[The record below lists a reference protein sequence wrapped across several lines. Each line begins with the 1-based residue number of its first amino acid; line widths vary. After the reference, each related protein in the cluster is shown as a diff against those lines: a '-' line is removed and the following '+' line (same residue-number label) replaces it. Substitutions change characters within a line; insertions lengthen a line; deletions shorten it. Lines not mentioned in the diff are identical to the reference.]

1 MNGWLVIC
9 QPPFIELEWEFM
21 SQEIVGFGLD
31 LQAKEYLLTQVEKTI
46 KAHLGDGD
54 LPDDVPES
62 AVLKEKCG
70 GFVTLKKGGELRG
83 CIGYIEAYKPLY
95 QTIREMAKAA
105 AFDDPRFPGLD
116 ISEWPELEVEI
127 SVLTPLR
134 EIDDPE
140 IIEVG
145 RDGLLIRHGSSS
157 GLLLPQVPVEQ
168 GWSREEFL
176 AHTCL
181 KADLAQDCWRRSGCR
196 LFIFS
201 AEVF

>member
-1 MNGWLVIC
+1 
-9 QPPFIELEWEFM
+9 M
-21 SQEIVGFGLD
+21 SQKESNFGLSAED
-31 LQAKEYLLTQVEKTI
+31 KKYLLKQVKETI
-46 KAHLGDGD
+46 KARLGREA

-62 AVLKEKCG
+62 AILQEKRG
-70 GFVTLKKGGELRG
+70 GFVTLKKRGELRG
-83 CIGYIEAYKPLY
+83 CIGYIEAWKPLY
-95 QTIREMAKAA
+95 QTVREMAVAA
-105 AFDDPRFPGLD
+105 AFDDPRFPQLD
-116 ISEWPELEVEI
+116 IAELPELEIEI

-168 GWSREEFL
+168 GWNREEFL
-176 AHTCL
+176 AHTCM
-181 KADLAQDCWRRSGCR
+181 KAGLASDCWRRSGCH

-201 AEVF
+201 ADIF

>member
-1 MNGWLVIC
+1 
-9 QPPFIELEWEFM
+9 M
-21 SQEIVGFGLD
+21 SHKTVEFGLED
-31 LQAKEYLLTQVEKTI
+31 EEKEYLLGQVKKSI
-46 KAHLGDGD
+46 KARLDNGD

-62 AVLKEKCG
+62 AVLKEKRG

-95 QTIREMAKAA
+95 QTIREMAQAA
-105 AFDDPRFPGLD
+105 AFDDPRFPEVD
-116 ISEWPELEVEI
+116 ISEWPELEFEI

-176 AHTCL
+176 AHTCM
-181 KADLAQDCWRRSGCR
+181 KAGLASDCWRRSECH

>member
-1 MNGWLVIC
+1 
-9 QPPFIELEWEFM
+9 M
-21 SQEIVGFGLD
+21 SKKESYFGLSD
-31 LQAKEYLLTQVEKTI
+31 AEKEYLKKQVEETI
-46 KAHLGDGD
+46 KARLNGAS

-70 GFVTLKKGGELRG
+70 GFVTLKKRGELRG
-83 CIGYIEAYKPLY
+83 CIGYIEAWKALY
-95 QTIREMAKAA
+95 QTVREMALAA
-105 AFDDPRFPGLD
+105 AFDDPRFPPLAISELPELD
-116 ISEWPELEVEI
+116 IEI

-145 RDGLLIRHGSSS
+145 RHGLLIRHDSSS
-157 GLLLPQVPVEQ
+157 GLLLPQVPVEY

-176 AHTCL
+176 AHTCM
-181 KADLAQDCWRRSGCR
+181 KAGLVSDCWRRSGCQ